1 MDEKGEIKILKDVNL
16 PKEFINSDGNEYV
29 FEYIDCKEKLFLS
42 LFFESLLDNSSLDL
56 ENYIALL
63 FKTYS
68 KNNSKIQQLLGQ
80 IESMQNIPIEI
91 LSKYFVRLYSCESEF
106 NNYINKDLRLG
117 KMEKYLPYIKTLY
130 QGLELNSL
138 PLLSGKCILY
148 RSSIISLDE
157 FNKIT
162 NYLKKKIER
171 SNCKFVFAK
180 PFLSFSKDRKVA
192 EEYLRMEKINTNF
205 IKVFFILDI
214 DMDINSNYCLN
225 THCDLESISF
235 YQIEKEVLFFPFSA
249 FEIKEIREISINN
262 VRCYQIN
269 LLYLGKYLINNLKDE
284 MTIPDSEF
292 KMELFKS
299 GLIEKDSVGK
309 PNFLFEKYKEYK
321 EGLKSKK

>member
-1 MDEKGEIKILKDVNL
+1 
-16 PKEFINSDGNEYV
+16 
-29 FEYIDCKEKLFLS
+29 
-42 LFFESLLDNSSLDL
+42 
-56 ENYIALL
+56 
-63 FKTYS
+63 
-68 KNNSKIQQLLGQ
+68 
-80 IESMQNIPIEI
+80 
-91 LSKYFVRLYSCESEF
+91 
-106 NNYINKDLRLG
+106 
-117 KMEKYLPYIKTLY
+117 
-130 QGLELNSL
+130 
-138 PLLSGKCILY
+138 
-148 RSSIISLDE
+148 
-157 FNKIT
+157 
-162 NYLKKKIER
+162 
-171 SNCKFVFAK
+171 
-180 PFLSFSKDRKVA
+180 
-192 EEYLRMEKINTNF
+192 MEKINTNF

-321 EGLKSKK
+321 EGFKSKK